1 MAHEKRTSVKILTS
15 TKKKK
20 LSPMLYAFGGFLSGV
35 VLMATLGFTYFFTQQ
50 KNDSIHVNQSSSVD
64 VAEPSVDNEA
74 PTQEPE
80 AIFEATKV
88 VPSKGVQPSNVTE
101 PLSDFPQPK
110 EDELS
115 RAFLRPAE
123 TVTAPSMKNA
133 SPQPL
138 PKENKKQNSSTQ
150 SSAAPK
156 YKNHD
161 KVAKAEQTVEKSEE
175 SPTGSVQTKITTR
188 TVEAPMPATIKL

>member
-35 VLMATLGFTYFFTQQ
+35 VLMAALGFTYFFTQQ
-50 KNDSIHVNQSSSVD
+50 KNDSIHVSQSSSVN

-74 PTQEPE
+74 PTREPE
-80 AIFEATKV
+80 AIFEATKA
-88 VPSKGVQPSNVTE
+88 VPSKSVQPSNVTE
-101 PLSDFPQPK
+101 PPSDFPQPK

-115 RAFLRPAE
+115 RVFLRPAE
-123 TVTAPSMKNA
+123 TVTAPSMKSA

-138 PKENKKQNSSTQ
+138 SKENKKQNSSTQ

-156 YKNHD
+156 DKNHD
-161 KVAKAEQTVEKSEE
+161 KVAKAEQTVEKAEE

-188 TVEAPMPATIKL
+188 TVEAPMPATIRL

>member
-15 TKKKK
+15 TKKKNI
-20 LSPMLYAFGGFLSGV
+20 SPMLYAFGGFLSGV

-50 KNDSIHVNQSSSVD
+50 KNDSIHVSQSSSVD
-64 VAEPSVDNEA
+64 VAELSVDNEA
-74 PTQEPE
+74 PTREPE

-88 VPSKGVQPSNVTE
+88 IPSKSVQPSNVTE
-101 PLSDFPQPK
+101 PPSDFPQPK

-115 RAFLRPAE
+115 KAFLRPAE
-123 TVTAPSMKNA
+123 TVAAPSMKSA
-133 SPQPL
+133 SPQRL
-138 PKENKKQNSSTQ
+138 PKENKKQNSSAQ

-156 YKNHD
+156 DKNHN
-161 KVAKAEQTVEKSEE
+161 KVAKAEQAVEKSEE

-188 TVEAPMPATIKL
+188 TVEAPMPATIRL